1 MVELWRLIDQ
11 EQDEAAQEKGHPKA
25 LMHEGTDG
33 GAASFA
39 SKLGNVGGEGH
50 EHAHEEEHG
59 RPDNVAPKGD
69 PGEVLGAYAPSHHR
83 IEHPHAHLRQL
94 GGHGG
99 QGQANQR
106 AELSGPGWQGSVNGR
121 GTFGHE

>member
-1 MVELWRLIDQ
+1 
-11 EQDEAAQEKGHPKA
+11 
-25 LMHEGTDG
+25 MHEGTDG

-39 SKLGNVGGEGH
+39 PKLGNVGGEGH
-50 EHAHEEEHG
+50 EHAHEEKHG

-69 PGEVLGAYAPSHHR
+69 PGEVLGTHTAPRHHR

-99 QGQANQR
+99 QGQATSVPSSAVLDGR
-106 AELSGPGWQGSVNGR
+106 AASTGEEPSAMKRRLGWTTHPR
-121 GTFGHE
+121 L